1 MSHTPHASDRRA
13 AYTGL
18 ILGAITLGILVYS
31 IVMLTNRH
39 LEGAEGATAGATAP
53 K

>member
-1 MSHTPHASDRRA
+1 MSQSHHASDRSA

-18 ILGAITLGILVYS
+18 ILGALALGITVYS
-31 IVMLTNRH
+31 IVMLTNKSFEGK
-39 LEGAEGATAGATAP
+39 EGAKAGATAP